1 MKKYFK
7 DWSNLLSFS
16 LALIPA
22 FCLYFLPPGAAVPY
36 LIFAITFLCALILLW
51 LNIKQ
56 FLDAQEIHPVS
67 IEFLRCI
74 NNRILCK
81 PNNLISHNSIVS
93 FYELAD
99 GFEKLIAYGYVE
111 SINSKG
117 LAQIILFDSCAK
129 SMDYLATHC
138 QTNNIRK
145 CTGRNKKHNN
155 KEVIYVFQNCQGA
168 QRP

>member
-22 FCLYFLPPGAAVPY
+22 FCLYFLPPGSAVSS
-36 LIFAITFLCALILLW
+36 LIFSLTFLCALILLW

-129 SMDYLATHC
+129 SMDYLATHSAFIIVKP
-138 QTNNIRK
+138 TISVNALEEIKNIITR
-145 CTGRNKKHNN
+145 R
-155 KEVIYVFQNCQGA
+155 
-168 QRP
+168 

>member
-129 SMDYLATHC
+129 SMDYLATHSAFIIVKP
-138 QTNNIRK
+138 TISVNALEEIKNIITR
-145 CTGRNKKHNN
+145 R
-155 KEVIYVFQNCQGA
+155 
-168 QRP
+168 